1 MKQKNKAAVALA
13 KARWAAATDAD
24 REKNAARL
32 RAGRAKLSAK
42 KRRDIARA
50 AAKARWAKKKDAP

>member
-1 MKQKNKAAVALA
+1 MMQKNKAAVALA

-24 REKNAARL
+24 REQNAARL